1 MEWISMLSPEDL
13 PHPGME
19 PMILKAPVLAGRIFT
34 PSATWATPICIESI
48 YKTLMKQLK
57 I

>member
-1 MEWISMLSPEDL
+1 MLSPEDL
-13 PHPGME
+13 PDPGME
-19 PMILKAPVLAGRIFT
+19 PMILKAPVLAARIFT